1 MKKQIYVIHGY
12 GASPDKHWFPWL
24 KRILGNKG
32 YEIEILK
39 MPTPETPKVNEWIA
53 TLKKDIG
60 IINENTYFVAHSLG
74 NITLLRYLS
83 EYKNLNEIG
92 GFIMVSAFDR
102 PIKGFEELHPF
113 VETSL
118 DYKKI
123 SEKCKLKVVIAAKD
137 DYLVPFEFSKEI
149 SKKLDAEFYLIEN
162 AGHFLDRD
170 GITELPLIEE
180 IIQNNNI

>member
-1 MKKQIYVIHGY
+1 MGTFVISNLRYSKQFALNHK
-12 GASPDKHWFPWL
+12 AAL
-24 KRILGNKG
+24 
-32 YEIEILK
+32 
-39 MPTPETPKVNEWIA
+39 
-53 TLKKDIG
+53 TLKKDIE

-83 EYKNLNEIG
+83 EYENLNEIG

-149 SKKLDAEFYLIEN
+149 SEKLDAEFYLIEN